1 MEKRIADK
9 QKLEKLVTLI
19 VEKLLDIVDKN
30 QISEDKV
37 REILTNVYEI
47 VHKHLNY

>member
-30 QISEDKV
+30 LICFTVFD
-37 REILTNVYEI
+37 Y
-47 VHKHLNY
+47 H